1 MLESE
6 MDDHLGYKRHERS
19 DSSNS
24 RNDSKPKTIRG
35 KYGEFQV
42 DVPPDRASNFEPEIV
57 LKRKKGISG
66 IEDRIISM
74 HAKEMKTTQS
84 SDIVGDICG
93 FEISKGIVSDITDKL
108 LPQIEE
114 QQHHPLSEV
123 YPIVFID
130 AIHFSVRDDGVI
142 HKPAAYIVLGIHEKA
157 RKEVLTIEVE
167 ENESSKYR
175 LNVPNS
181 LKNQDV
187 NDTLVLYSDG
197 LAGLKEAIATAF
209 PNTKHQLCIVHMV
222 HNTLNM
228 LRIKT

>member
-114 QQHHPLSEV
+114 
-123 YPIVFID
+123 
-130 AIHFSVRDDGVI
+130 
-142 HKPAAYIVLGIHEKA
+142 
-157 RKEVLTIEVE
+157 
-167 ENESSKYR
+167 
-175 LNVPNS
+175 
-181 LKNQDV
+181 
-187 NDTLVLYSDG
+187 
-197 LAGLKEAIATAF
+197 
-209 PNTKHQLCIVHMV
+209 
-222 HNTLNM
+222 
-228 LRIKT
+228 